1 MLGWGGGGVFCISS
15 TVGKDK
21 FCDSSDCSERHI
33 ASRVSQF
40 NFEKIKVTRPK
51 ISNTH
56 RSG

>member
-1 MLGWGGGGVFCISS
+1 MLGWRGGVFCISS
-15 TVGKDK
+15 TVGKYNIFVIVVIALKD
-21 FCDSSDCSERHI
+21 DI

-40 NFEKIKVTRPK
+40 NIEKINVTRPK